1 MQNEIEVNP
10 EIVSAETNFIPDAE
24 KYNSGNVVP
33 FVSIVKPNTEPEYQY
48 IEIQNKEFIVPDMYF
63 GYPEFNQYI
72 DFDSG
77 YYFDHGQYYVDVP
90 GSNMI
95 ECSNISYERNVN
107 CPDGTLKLKGN
118 SNEYL
123 NRIEKLESENEIL
136 SRKVSFS
143 EKIFKRNNSEYEI
156 LREENERLR
165 RENKK
170 LLEEVFTINKKVDDL
185 HRMKRNLQMECD
197 RKESLIRDF
206 KKNMPFKGS
215 SYKRPRVNKKEIPEK
230 RYFIQYSNSDLK
242 REVGEDFREFDSD
255 SNYKRKKIVYDD

>member
-1 MQNEIEVNP
+1 
-10 EIVSAETNFIPDAE
+10 
-24 KYNSGNVVP
+24 
-33 FVSIVKPNTEPEYQY
+33 
-48 IEIQNKEFIVPDMYF
+48 
-63 GYPEFNQYI
+63 
-72 DFDSG
+72 
-77 YYFDHGQYYVDVP
+77 
-90 GSNMI
+90 
-95 ECSNISYERNVN
+95 
-107 CPDGTLKLKGN
+107 LKGN

-197 RKESLIRDF
+197 RKESLIRGF

-215 SYKRPRVNKKEIPEK
+215 
-230 RYFIQYSNSDLK
+230 
-242 REVGEDFREFDSD
+242 
-255 SNYKRKKIVYDD
+255 